1 MNGKPL
7 SVSQKSAIAPGEAIT
22 LTAVLAIMS
31 VAILAVVVYRIFM
44 SKKGSL
50 KVPGGWAFSWN

>member
-7 SVSQKSAIAPGEAIT
+7 SLAEKSEIAPGEAIT

-31 VAILAVVVYRIFM
+31 VAIIAVVVYRIIIK
-44 SKKGSL
+44 KKGSL
-50 KVPGGWAFSWN
+50 KVPGGWAFTWN

>member
-7 SVSQKSAIAPGEAIT
+7 SLKEKEVIAPGEAIT

-31 VAILAVVVYRIFM
+31 VAIIAVVVYRIFM
-44 SKKGSL
+44 SNKGSL